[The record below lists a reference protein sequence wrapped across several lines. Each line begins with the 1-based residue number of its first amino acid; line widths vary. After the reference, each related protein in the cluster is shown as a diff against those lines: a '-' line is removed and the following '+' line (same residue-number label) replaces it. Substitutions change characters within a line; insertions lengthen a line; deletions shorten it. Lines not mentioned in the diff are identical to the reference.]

1 MDLDTLML
9 LTLLGM
15 LGAIVLGVHI
25 ALALGATAMIGTYFI
40 FGDTYLAASQ
50 VGGAAYELIRDHVFM
65 TIPLFVLMGDFL
77 SKSGAA
83 SDLYTL
89 INKGL
94 KGVPGRLGVATVTGN
109 AAFAAVTGTSIASAA
124 AFTRI
129 AWPEMKAAG
138 YKHSFALGSI
148 AGSAC
153 LGMLIPPSV
162 LLIVWGIITEDSI
175 GKLFVA
181 GVLPGIVL
189 AAFFAA
195 YNMITAK
202 MNPSIAPEPDTLGD
216 ISPLTKGQIYSGAAI
231 VGLIMLVL
239 GGIWG
244 GFFTAT
250 EAAGVGALSGMF
262 IAIAKGL
269 KFKELVECIID
280 AGKTSAPIM
289 ILLITAGMYSRFLSL
304 ADIDSLIIGAMSS
317 AGLDGAM
324 GLIVMVVIWLLLGM
338 LLDSISIILLTVPL
352 FMTLSSGMDPYA
364 FAIFGILAI
373 EAGLL
378 TPPFGLIV
386 YTVKGVLSGT
396 GHDVPLNQIFSGSI
410 PYWIMM
416 RIVRVVV
423 VIFPGLASWLTTFV

>member
-83 SDLYTL
+83 ADLYTL

-216 ISPLTKGQIYSGAAI
+216 VSPLTKGQIYSGAAI

-352 FMTLSSGMDPYA
+352 FMTLSNGMDPYA

-416 RIVRVVV
+416 LIVMVLV